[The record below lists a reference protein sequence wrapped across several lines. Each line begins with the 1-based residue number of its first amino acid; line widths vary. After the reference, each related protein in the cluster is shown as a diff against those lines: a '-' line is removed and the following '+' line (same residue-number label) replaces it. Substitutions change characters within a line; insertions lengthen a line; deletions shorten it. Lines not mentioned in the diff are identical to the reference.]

1 MPVMRKNL
9 LILALVFI
17 LLILISGT
25 PGTNPPAGFPDR
37 DRISSILR
45 DSRPADVQERL
56 TSVMGP
62 GASGAGSLR
71 AMLRALDEIERA
83 SAEIRQRIPV
93 EIYRAWLLAAHGYDQ
108 AALSIIR
115 RLTFVPQ
122 YLTLEAQADIALIE
136 ASLELRAG
144 NASAAAAAADR
155 LASADVGA
163 AQALRQL
170 LAIDPTARS
179 SGGADSTWP
188 LASVLLLALM
198 AVPAFAIDRERRL
211 WLKRF
216 PEGQDR
222 IAPYHAFKRSPLAM
236 FLVTAGSLLVLALGL
251 PRRLGVRHDVA
262 FAIIYWMISYT
273 FTLIPFHRLDLDV
286 RKGNW
291 SLREYVS
298 AVFRLHLLRALPLAA
313 PLAAFFI
320 LRTMSSALPWWVVN
334 APWSPA
340 LGFAVLTAVTLL
352 AIPFL
357 LPAVMGMRRISSD
370 QLPRPLRDLPF
381 RFYRWPLPKIGI
393 ANAVSFGYFRA
404 SHSIAFTGE
413 LLDGCSAEDV
423 VAVATHEEAHL
434 SGGHLFL
441 YFLAMVDLALAAG
454 LWAAV
459 FPLPA
464 ERLLMFGPTV
474 MQGMILFAVWLITNR
489 LFTAMGR
496 RFEFEADRFAA
507 ERVGREPYIQALTR
521 LARANF
527 MPVRFREADN
537 APGVHPSLTERKHAL
552 RGYDG
557 RVFEPAAGLPSDL
570 VLALWRS
577 RLALEWNRGEQEA
590 KHICSLDDDPP
601 GDAPPADRLAAIARR
616 QARFGAECLLEPG
629 GAWLEIIEC
638 AQKLTILTSDPSIPQ
653 DRVCA
658 LCSGGMREALAPDT
672 VAWASTPAGCRI
684 SRHPSE
690 MTQPAVSDSTPPVEL

>member
-9 LILALVFI
+9 LILTLVFI
-17 LLILISGT
+17 LLTVISGT
-25 PGTNPPAGFPDR
+25 PGTTPPAGFPEAER
-37 DRISSILR
+37 LSSILR

-56 TSVMGP
+56 AATMGT
-62 GASGAGSLR
+62 GTSGAGGLR
-71 AMLRALDEIERA
+71 AMLRALDQIERA
-83 SAEIRQRIPV
+83 SAEIQQRIPV
-93 EIYRAWLLAAHGYDQ
+93 EVYRAWLLAAHGYDR

-115 RLTFVPQ
+115 RLLVVPQ
-122 YLTLEAQADIALIE
+122 YLTPQAQADIALIE
-136 ASLELRAG
+136 ASLELRDG
-144 NASAAAAAADR
+144 NVSAAAAAADR
-155 LASADVGA
+155 LAAADAVA

-170 LAIDPTARS
+170 LGIDPASRAP
-179 SGGADSTWP
+179 GRADSTWP
-188 LASVLLLALM
+188 LASLLLLALV
-198 AVPAFAIDRERRL
+198 AIPALAIDRERRL

-216 PEGQDR
+216 PDGQDR

-262 FAIIYWMISYT
+262 FAVIYWILSYA

-286 RKGNW
+286 RKGAW

-298 AVFRLHLLRALPLAA
+298 TVFRLHLLKALPLAA

-320 LRTMSSALPWWVVN
+320 LRTMSAALPWWVVTT
-334 APWSPA
+334 PWSPA
-340 LGFAVLTAVTLL
+340 LGFGVLTAVTLL
-352 AIPFL
+352 VIPVF
-357 LPAVMGMRRISSD
+357 LPALMGMRRISSD

-404 SHSIAFTGE
+404 SHSVAFTGE
-413 LLDGCSAEDV
+413 LLDGCSTDEI

-434 SGGHLFL
+434 RNGHLFL

-459 FPLPA
+459 LPLPA

-474 MQGMILFAVWLITNR
+474 MQGMILFAVWLILNR
-489 LFTAMGR
+489 VFTAMGR

-507 ERVGREPYIQALTR
+507 ERVGREPYIHALTR
-521 LARANF
+521 LSRANF
-527 MPVRFREADN
+527 MPVRFREGDN
-537 APGVHPSLTERKHAL
+537 APGIHPSLTERKHAL

-557 RVFEPAAGLPSDL
+557 HVFEPAALLPPEL
-570 VLALWRS
+570 ILALWRS
-577 RLALEWNRGEQEA
+577 RLALEWNRGEREA

-601 GDAPPADRLAAIARR
+601 DDAPPVDRLAAIARR
-616 QARFGAECLLEPG
+616 QARFGAECLLETN

-638 AQKLTILTSDPSIPQ
+638 AQKLTILTTDPSIPQ

-684 SRHPSE
+684 SR
-690 MTQPAVSDSTPPVEL
+690 TPPEQ

>member
-1 MPVMRKNL
+1 MPVMRKHL
-9 LILALVFI
+9 LILTLVLI
-17 LLILISGT
+17 LLTLISGI
-25 PGTNPPAGFPDR
+25 PGTTPPAGFPEPER
-37 DRISSILR
+37 LSSILR

-56 TSVMGP
+56 AAMMGT

-71 AMLRALDEIERA
+71 AILRTLDAIERGSTESQHRLA
-83 SAEIRQRIPV
+83 V
-93 EIYRAWLLAAHGYDQ
+93 EVYRAWLLAAHGYDR
-108 AALSIIR
+108 AALAILR
-115 RLTFVPQ
+115 RLISDPQ
-122 YLTLEAQADIALIE
+122 HLTLHAQADIALVE

-144 NASAAAAAADR
+144 NASAAASVVDR
-155 LASADVGA
+155 LASADAGA

-170 LAIDPTARS
+170 LGIDPSARTP
-179 SGGADSTWP
+179 GRADSTWP
-188 LASVLLLALM
+188 LASLLLLALV
-198 AVPAFAIDRERRL
+198 AAPALAIDRERRL

-216 PEGQDR
+216 PDGQDR

-251 PRRLGVRHDVA
+251 PRRLGIRHDAACAV
-262 FAIIYWMISYT
+262 IYWIISYT
-273 FTLIPFHRLDLDV
+273 FTLIPFHRLDLEV

-298 AVFRLHLLRALPLAA
+298 TVFRLHLLRALPLAG
-313 PLAAFFI
+313 PLVAFFI
-320 LRTMSSALPWWVVN
+320 LRSMSTALPWWVVN
-334 APWSPA
+334 TPWSPA
-340 LGFAVLTAVTLL
+340 LGFAVLTAATLL
-352 AIPFL
+352 VIPLL
-357 LPAVMGMRRISSD
+357 LPTLMGMRRISSD
-370 QLPRPLRDLPF
+370 QLPRSLRDLPF

-393 ANAVSFGYFRA
+393 SNAVSFGYFKA

-413 LLDGCSAEDV
+413 LLDGCSVDDI

-434 SGGHLFL
+434 RNGHLFL

-454 LWAAV
+454 LWV
-459 FPLPA
+459 SLFPLPA
-464 ERLLMFGPTV
+464 EKLLMFGPTV
-474 MQGMILFAVWLITNR
+474 MQGMIVFAIWLIANR
-489 LFTAMGR
+489 FFTAMGR

-521 LARANF
+521 LTRANF
-527 MPVRFREADN
+527 MPIRFREGDN

-557 RVFEPAAGLPSDL
+557 RVFEPSATLPSEL
-570 VLALWRS
+570 ILALWRS

-590 KHICSLDDDPP
+590 KHVCSLDDDPP
-601 GDAPPADRLAAIARR
+601 DDAPQAERFAAIARR
-616 QARFGAECLLEPG
+616 QARFGAECLLEPA

-638 AQKLTILTSDPSIPQ
+638 SQKLTLLTADPSIPQ
-653 DRVCA
+653 HRVCA

-684 SRHPSE
+684 SRHPDE
-690 MTQPAVSDSTPPVEL
+690 IPQPAGAEHTPPV

>member
-9 LILALVFI
+9 LILTLVLI
-17 LLILISGT
+17 LLTLISGT
-25 PGTNPPAGFPDR
+25 PGTTPPAGFPETDR
-37 DRISSILR
+37 LSSVLH
-45 DSRPADVQERL
+45 DSRPADVQDRL
-56 TSVMGP
+56 AAMMGT

-71 AMLRALDEIERA
+71 AMLRALDQIERM
-83 SAEIRQRIPV
+83 SAESRLRALV
-93 EIYRAWLLAAHGYDQ
+93 EVYRAWLLAAHGYDQ
-108 AALSIIR
+108 AALAIIR
-115 RLTFVPQ
+115 RLMIVPQ
-122 YLTLEAQADIALIE
+122 YLTTQARADLALVE

-144 NASAAAAAADR
+144 NASVAAAVADR
-155 LASADVGA
+155 LAGSDAVA

-170 LAIDPTARS
+170 LGIDPASRAADR
-179 SGGADSTWP
+179 ADSTWP
-188 LASVLLLALM
+188 LASFLLLALI
-198 AVPAFAIDRERRL
+198 VIPALAIDRERRL

-216 PEGQDR
+216 PDGQDR
-222 IAPYHAFKRSPLAM
+222 ISPYHAFKRSPLAM

-262 FAIIYWMISYT
+262 CAVTYWIISYT
-273 FTLIPFHRLDLDV
+273 LTLIPFHRLDLEV

-298 AVFRLHLLRALPLAA
+298 TVFRLHLLKALPLAA

-320 LRTMSSALPWWVVN
+320 LRSMSTALPWWVVN
-334 APWSPA
+334 TPWSPA

-352 AIPFL
+352 VIPVL
-357 LPAVMGMRRISSD
+357 LPALMGMRRISSD

-404 SHSIAFTGE
+404 SYSVAFTGE
-413 LLDGCSAEDV
+413 LLDGCSTDDI

-434 SGGHLFL
+434 RNGHLFL
-441 YFLAMVDLALAAG
+441 YFLAMLDLALAAG
-454 LWAAV
+454 LWAAL

-464 ERLLMFGPTV
+464 EKLLMFGPTV
-474 MQGMILFAVWLITNR
+474 MQGMIVFAVWLIANR

-507 ERVGREPYIQALTR
+507 ERVGREPYIRALTR
-521 LARANF
+521 LTRTNF
-527 MPVRFREADN
+527 MPDRFREGDN

-552 RGYDG
+552 RSFDG
-557 RVFEPAAGLPSDL
+557 RVFEPAAILFPEL

-577 RLALEWNRGEQEA
+577 RLALEWNHGEQEA
-590 KHICSLDDDPP
+590 QHVCSLDDDPP
-601 GDAPPADRLAAIARR
+601 DDASPADRLAAIARR
-616 QARFGAECLLEPG
+616 QARFGAECLLEPT

-638 AQKLTILTSDPSIPQ
+638 SQKLTILSADPSIPQ

-658 LCSGGMREALAPDT
+658 LCSGGMREALAPDI
-672 VAWASTPAGCRI
+672 VVWASTPAGCRI
-684 SRHPSE
+684 SRHTSE
-690 MTQPAVSDSTPPVEL
+690 TTQPAGADCAPPA